1 MNLRGSGGAEGE
13 GLVSN
18 QAAGGVLACSG
29 HLRSAADARV
39 SLARVSLAEVTG
51 VQI

>member
-18 QAAGGVLACSG
+18 QAAGGVLECSG

-39 SLARVSLAEVTG
+39 SLAEVTG